1 MGAGME
7 KELLTFLII
16 MTAFCFAVLLLKTVN
31 RDRLL
36 VAKRLAKMMPDA
48 VSGKIR
54 IRKDRKKKEARGVLV
69 KLENLITAAGLLIWP
84 SEFLILWGLSAF
96 VPALLFFS
104 LSRSITVSLGTLIS
118 GLILPPFILFRKK
131 TKRTELFE
139 KQLVEAVGIIANS
152 LKSGLTFQQAM
163 VSISQDMP
171 DPISKEFARIVREI
185 NLGNSV
191 EKALTNAAER
201 LGSNNFMMIVSA
213 ILIQRQIGG
222 NLSDILTNIAGTIK
236 ERFRI
241 KNEIRVL
248 TTTGRTS
255 GKVIGLLP
263 IFILLFFMI
272 ANPSYVEGFF
282 HTTIGILMLSTGAVL
297 EIIGFLVI
305 RRIVSIKY

>member
-1 MGAGME
+1 ME

-16 MTAFCFAVLLLKTVN
+16 MTAFSFAVLLLKTVN

-36 VAKRLAKMMPDA
+36 VAKRLAKMIPDA
-48 VSGKIR
+48 APGKIR
-54 IRKDRKKKEARGVLV
+54 IRKERKKKKKETRGVLV
-69 KLENLITAAGLLIWP
+69 KLESLITAAGLLIWP

-131 TKRTELFE
+131 TKRTELLE

-272 ANPSYVEGFF
+272 ANPAYVEGFF
-282 HTTIGILMLSTGAVL
+282 HTTIGILMLSIGAVL

>member
-1 MGAGME
+1 ME

-16 MTAFCFAVLLLKTVN
+16 MTAFSFAVLLLKTVN

-36 VAKRLAKMMPDA
+36 VAKRLAKMIPDA
-48 VSGKIR
+48 APGKIR
-54 IRKDRKKKEARGVLV
+54 IRKERKKKKKETRGVLV
-69 KLENLITAAGLLIWP
+69 KLESLITAAGLLIWP

-131 TKRTELFE
+131 TKRTELLE

-272 ANPSYVEGFF
+272 ANPAYVEGFF
-282 HTTIGILMLSTGAVL
+282 HTTIGILMLSIGAVL

-305 RRIVSIKY
+305 HRIVSIKY